1 MSELSKAAEG
11 FVCDWL
17 TENNWVILA
26 RNFRIRRA
34 EVDIIAKKSGVLSF
48 IEVKFAADNSATM
61 PLEKIDAQK
70 QARITLAASAYTSL
84 HTVESEIRFDVAVV
98 TGSADE
104 FRMKIYI
111 EDAFRPVTAL

>member
-34 EVDIIAKKSGVLSF
+34 EIDIIAEKSGVLSF

-61 PLEKIDAQK
+61 PLEKIDAEK
-70 QARITLAASAYTSL
+70 QSRIILAAGAYISL

-98 TGSADE
+98 AGSMDD
-104 FRMKIYI
+104 FRMDTYL
-111 EDAFRPVTAL
+111 EDAFRP